1 MDGINHIFD
10 FLLQVNFSKVLLAIY
25 IITVLA
31 TAAIVVHEKRDPV
44 RTASWVLVLFLL
56 PIAGIILYIYF
67 GQNFRKEKI
76 FSRKGMHDIEQIG
89 LISDAQLIRLN
100 RNDFPDN
107 PNITRYIKIIKLLL
121 NNSKALLSEKNS
133 VLVMNSGK
141 ETFSNLLQDLA
152 IATSS
157 IHLEYYILSDD
168 VIGNQI
174 KDILVEKARSGVE
187 VRVIFDDVGSWSLPK
202 SYIRHLHDNEVEA
215 FPFMEVKFPWFTSKV
230 NYRNHRKIV
239 VIDGK
244 VGYVG
249 GINVADRYIHGDP
262 KLGYWRDTHL
272 KVEGDAVRSLQAIF
286 LIDWYFVSK
295 QQFTDRQK
303 YFPATTTLD
312 KHLVQITACGPDSDW
327 ASIMQAYFLAIA
339 TAKEHI
345 YISTPYFMPNESIL
359 TALKTASLSGVDIK
373 ILLPGKSDSKM
384 VYWGTLSY
392 LSELLE
398 AGINVY
404 LFEAGFNHSKI
415 IMIDGCFSSVGTAN
429 MDMRSFE
436 DNFEVN
442 AIIYD
447 PEVTLELEKRFLLD
461 IKLSKKI
468 LLEEWEDRPLRKSF
482 LESFARLFTPLL

>member
-1 MDGINHIFD
+1 MNGINHIFD

-25 IITVLA
+25 GITVLA

-56 PIAGIILYIYF
+56 PIIGIVLYIYF
-67 GQNFRKEKI
+67 GQNYRKEKI
-76 FSRKGMHDIEQIG
+76 FSRKGLRDIEQIG

-107 PNITRYIKIIKLLL
+107 PNISKYIKIIKLLL
-121 NNSKALLSEKNS
+121 NNSKALLSERNAVK
-133 VLVMNSGK
+133 VLNSGK
-141 ETFSNLLQDLA
+141 ETFANLLVDLSSA
-152 IATSS
+152 SSS
-157 IHLEYYILSDD
+157 IHLAYYILSDD
-168 VIGNQI
+168 VIGNEI
-174 KDILVEKARSGVE
+174 KDILIAKANLGVE

-202 SYIRHLHDNEVEA
+202 SYTRQLKDNGIEI
-215 FPFMEVKFPWFTSKV
+215 FSFMEVKFPWFTSKV

-239 VIDGK
+239 IIDGK
-244 VGYVG
+244 IGYVG
-249 GINVADRYIHGDP
+249 GVNVADRYIEGNL
-262 KLGYWRDTHL
+262 KLGIWRDTHL

-286 LIDWYFVSK
+286 FIDWYFVTK

-303 YFPATTTLD
+303 YFPATTTQD

-359 TALKTASLSGVDIK
+359 TALKTASLSGVDVR
-373 ILLPGKSDSKM
+373 ILLPGRSDSKM

-398 AGINVY
+398 AGIDVY
-404 LFEAGFNHSKI
+404 LYEEGFNHSKI

-447 PEVTLELEKRFLLD
+447 PEITMELENHFLTDL
-461 IKLSKKI
+461 KVSRKI
-468 LLEEWEDRPLRKSF
+468 ILEEWEDRPLRKSF
-482 LESFARLFTPLL
+482 LESVARLFTPLL

>member
-1 MDGINHIFD
+1 MEGLDHIFD
-10 FLLQVNFSKVLLAIY
+10 FLLQINFSKVLLAIY
-25 IITVLA
+25 GITILA
-31 TAAIVVHEKRDPV
+31 TVAIVVHEKRDPV
-44 RTASWVLVLFLL
+44 RTASWVLVLILL
-56 PIAGIILYIYF
+56 PIMGIVLYIYF

-76 FSRKGMHDIEQIG
+76 FSRKGLRDIEQIG
-89 LISDAQLIRLN
+89 LISNAQLIRLN
-100 RNDFPDN
+100 RNEFPEN
-107 PNITRYIKIIKLLL
+107 PNISHYIKTIKLLL
-121 NNSKALLSEKNS
+121 NNSKALLSERNLVK
-133 VLVMNSGK
+133 VLNSGK
-141 ETFSNLLQDLA
+141 ETFTYLLADISAAQ
-152 IATSS
+152 SS

-168 VIGNQI
+168 GIGNQI
-174 KDILVEKARSGVE
+174 KNILIDKAKSGIE

-202 SYIRHLHDNEVEA
+202 SYIRTLLESGAEVY
-215 FPFMEVKFPWFTSKV
+215 PFMEVKFPWFTSKV

-244 VGYVG
+244 IGYVG
-249 GINVADRYIHGDP
+249 GVNVADRYIYGSP
-262 KLGYWRDTHL
+262 EIGIWRDTHL
-272 KVEGDAVRSLQAIF
+272 KIEGDAVRSLQAIF
-286 LIDWYFVSK
+286 LIDWYFVS
-295 QQFTDRQK
+295 QQQISDRQK
-303 YFPATTTLD
+303 YFPASSNAE

-373 ILLPGKSDSKM
+373 ILLPSRSDSKM

-392 LSELLE
+392 LTELLE
-398 AGINVY
+398 AGISVY
-404 LFEAGFNHSKI
+404 LYEKGFNHSKI
-415 IMIDGCFSSVGTAN
+415 LMIDSSFVSVGTAN

-447 PEVTLELEKRFLLD
+447 PEITKELESYFLKD
-461 IKLSKKI
+461 IGESRKI
-468 LLEEWEDRPLRKSF
+468 MLEEWEDRPLSKSF